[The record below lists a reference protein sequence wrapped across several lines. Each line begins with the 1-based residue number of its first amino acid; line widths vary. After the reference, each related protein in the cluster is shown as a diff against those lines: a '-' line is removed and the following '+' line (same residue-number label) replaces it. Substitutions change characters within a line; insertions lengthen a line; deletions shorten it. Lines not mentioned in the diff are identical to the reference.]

1 VEAVEAVVAPVTG
14 SLVAALRRRV
24 TIWLLDRLIGQEA
37 SAYLSLSPGTYINH
51 ALCSEAFSARMF
63 GDNPELPPEAK
74 QAYRWAER
82 QFNRIAR
89 GEVGERD
96 LIG

>member
-1 VEAVEAVVAPVTG
+1 MSERESVFHHA
-14 SLVAALRRRV
+14 RRRLL
-24 TIWLLDRLIGQEA
+24 IWLLDRVSWNDA
-37 SAYLSLSPGTYINH
+37 RAYLKIEPGTYIEH
-51 ALCSEAFSARMF
+51 ALVSEAYAARMY

-74 QAYRWAER
+74 KAYRWAER